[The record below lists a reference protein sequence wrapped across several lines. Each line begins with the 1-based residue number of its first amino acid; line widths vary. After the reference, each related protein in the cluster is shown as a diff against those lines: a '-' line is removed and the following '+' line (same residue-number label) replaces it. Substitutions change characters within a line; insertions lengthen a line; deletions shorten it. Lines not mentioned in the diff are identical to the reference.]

1 MYNVMYIAQTQLTA
15 VMDQNVK
22 SSSVDAAVAPG
33 SGVNL
38 RLEEGEV
45 EALHIALAAGVA
57 QGFEIAPVGPL
68 ILGRQ
73 LLGKV
78 LAAASAA
85 SGRQCHFRLNTLS
98 RENRKVLL
106 SARAARLIRPAMHAL
121 GGAPNFSHGD
131 ISLVQHQFFHRFLAP
146 SL

>member
-1 MYNVMYIAQTQLTA
+1 MYIAQARLTA
-15 VMDQNVK
+15 VMDQNMK
-22 SSSVDAAVAPG
+22 SSSVDTAVAPG

-57 QGFEIAPVGPL
+57 QGLEIAPVGPL

-73 LLGKV
+73 LLRKV

-106 SARAARLIRPAMHAL
+106 FTRATRLIRPAMHAL
-121 GGAPNFSHGD
+121 GRASNFSHGD
-131 ISLVQHQFFHRFLAP
+131 ISLMQHQFFHRFFPP
-146 SL
+146 SS